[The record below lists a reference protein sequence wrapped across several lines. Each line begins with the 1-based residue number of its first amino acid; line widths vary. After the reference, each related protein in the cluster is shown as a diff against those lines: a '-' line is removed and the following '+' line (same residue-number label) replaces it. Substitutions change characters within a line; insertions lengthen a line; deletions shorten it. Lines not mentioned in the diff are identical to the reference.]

1 MEYDSQGTSSCIP
14 DDRNKIRVFDTLA
27 AVQAA
32 LMIDKV
38 RNVILYPRYHGDF
51 DEADAEAF
59 ARALEVNT
67 SLTTLSL
74 EEVRIAS
81 LSGVHRV
88 ANALASHANFRRLTL
103 YDNRLG
109 DEGVAVVI
117 QALSRHRYSLAQ
129 NMPYSLGN
137 FANALQAICICGN
150 QVGDQGAYWISQA
163 LLHNPTIVE
172 LDLSSNEIREQG
184 AICLA
189 NALPRSNVSTLIMNG
204 NGTRAKGAAAFA
216 RALQLTYKI
225 NVLGLCGNDIGD
237 EGTELLC
244 EVAKTHP
251 GLKALLLED
260 NFIRDRGMFAV
271 AEAHRAN
278 RRLGMM
284 EVSWNCISPRAMHFL
299 SRGLNNVIYLY
310 LDHCEIGDA
319 HMNILANS
327 IARNKKIKTIFLEGN
342 KVGMLGAKHLAKAL
356 TVNDCLE
363 GIFLDGN
370 RISNEGAKAF
380 RDVLKTENMT
390 ITRLQLHDAYHDIQ
404 REIDVYLDMNG
415 AGRQKALRA
424 GFPLTLW
431 PRFLSHRDIISDP
444 DLVYLFL
451 KERPEVFLSSDRLP

>member
-1 MEYDSQGTSSCIP
+1 MEHVSQGTSSCSP
-14 DDRNKIRVFDTLA
+14 DDMNKIRVFDTLA

-32 LMIDKV
+32 LMIDEV

-51 DEADAEAF
+51 DEADAEAL

-74 EEVRIAS
+74 EEVRILS
-81 LSGVHRV
+81 LAGVHRV
-88 ANALASHANFRRLTL
+88 ANALASHSNFRRLTL

-109 DEGVAVVI
+109 DDGVAVVI
-117 QALSRHRYSLAQ
+117 QALSKHRYMLTE
-129 NMPYSLGN
+129 NLPYSLGN
-137 FANALQAICICGN
+137 FTNSLQAICICGN
-150 QVGDQGAYWISQA
+150 QVGDQGAYWIAQA
-163 LLHNPTIVE
+163 LLHNPSIVE
-172 LDLSSNEIREQG
+172 LDLSSNEIGEQG
-184 AICLA
+184 AIYLA
-189 NALPRSNVSTLIMNG
+189 NSLPRSNISTLILNG
-204 NGTRAKGAAAFA
+204 NGTRARGAAAFA
-216 RALQLTYKI
+216 RALQLSHKV

-284 EVSWNCISPRAMHFL
+284 EVSWNCISPKAMQFL
-299 SRGLNNVIYLY
+299 SRGLGNIIYLY
-310 LDHCEIGDA
+310 LDHCEIGDF
-319 HMNILANS
+319 HMEILANS
-327 IARNKKIKTIFLEGN
+327 MSRNRTTKTIFLEGN
-342 KVGMLGAKHLAKAL
+342 KVGLLGTKYMAKAL
-356 TVNDCLE
+356 TENDCLE

-370 RISNEGAKAF
+370 RISNEGAKVF
-380 RDVLKTENMT
+380 RDVLKTENMR

-415 AGRQKALRA
+415 AGRQKALKA
-424 GFPLTLW
+424 SFPLPLW
-431 PRFLSHRDIISDP
+431 PRFLSHRDIVSDP

-451 KERPEVFLSSDRLP
+451 KERPEVFLRNSRRS